1 MPYFIALKSLRS
13 RATLSAI
20 VLFASGLAG
29 CGGGGGNA
37 LAAGLSPDGGSP
49 AQPGP
54 TPAPTTTPVPEVAAS
69 EPTTGA
75 NTTTTTAIGVSAPI
89 PTARVLTASASLS
102 LAGVPDQPPPA
113 AASPTNG
120 AGHSFYLNSATG
132 DDSNDGRAA
141 TASAGSGPWRTLAR
155 LLTSGLA
162 AGDMVQLACGSVWH
176 ETLFIPASGTLAQP
190 IVVSAAPAGCKTA
203 PAIDGGVALA
213 ASAWTQ
219 HRGNIYKASLDTA
232 PLQLLAVS
240 GAFTE
245 AHHPNRGDV
254 AADPTSPY
262 LALAADG
269 NVATLDGRTGSTGLA
284 TGADLVLPTGATLG
298 AGTRVR
304 VRTNPYIIDEST
316 VTSFDGR
323 QLTLARATTY
333 PVSAGWG
340 YLLLGQLWM
349 LDSAGEWYFDAPAR
363 QLYAWMPDSAPPTAT
378 VTVSTLATGI
388 DLQAHD
394 YIVVDGLAVR
404 NVGLGVDLHGSKAAQ
419 LRNCVIQDVAGLGVN
434 AAATTLAV
442 IESNRIERSGLD
454 AITGWGA
461 AMGSYIG
468 DATGMTVRNNLVRD
482 SGVLMQG
489 DTVLSLPRR
498 SLAAIYIG
506 TNSAASGNTVINASY
521 IGILGGANNIIEDNF
536 IYGACSAQDDCG
548 GIYTGGANNNS
559 QIRRNTVVH
568 SRGALGGQPLAQR
581 GTSAQGIYIDDD
593 GEGITVEDN
602 TVMDAD
608 NGILMHNGARNT
620 VRGNRL
626 YGNRASQIWMQED
639 ANRHNA
645 NGDML
650 GNVVEANQL
659 AAVSPRALGYL
670 LTTRFASTA
679 AFGRFDQ
686 NRFFDRA
693 SATVAYS
700 SSTAGGRAYTFGQ
713 WRGSSGAGS
722 TQPTDVLGT
731 GISLRGYTNYSVAGA
746 NLVAN
751 SALLTDSAGW
761 STWNQTAP
769 AGQLSREACPAGMC
783 LRYVAGG
790 SAGVLSSPGFA
801 LQKGRWY
808 RLSVDISTET
818 DQQWVPLVVRI
829 GGADYASV
837 SDRSLSLHANRAWS
851 RYSVAFQ
858 ATATVDPTILG
869 SAGLSARIDIDGIE
883 AGKSISLSRHELVP
897 ITPDPLAQ
905 TSGAFANAGTQ
916 PLSAAC
922 PFAATQPALCGKLF
936 NLADDRPITWPLTV
950 PPRSA
955 VIVYA
960 QELSLLDSD
969 GDGVPDAQDSCPG
982 STPGAAV
989 NASGCEFVPR

>member
-1 MPYFIALKSLRS
+1 M
-13 RATLSAI
+13 
-20 VLFASGLAG
+20 FASLMLLVASLAG
-29 CGGGGGNA
+29 CGGGGADA
-37 LAAGLSPDGGSP
+37 LISGPSADAGG
-49 AQPGP
+49 ATQPGPAP
-54 TPAPTTTPVPEVAAS
+54 TPAPAPSTTPAPDPAAS
-69 EPTTGA
+69 APTS
-75 NTTTTTAIGVSAPI
+75 TTAVSTPI
-89 PTARVLTASASLS
+89 PAAHVLGASASLS
-102 LAGVPDQPPPA
+102 LAGVPEQPPTAAVLPA
-113 AASPTNG
+113 NG
-120 AGHSFYLNSATG
+120 TGRGFYLNSATG
-132 DDSNDGRAA
+132 DDGNDGRAA
-141 TASAGSGPWRTLAR
+141 ASGGSGSSSGPWRTLAR
-155 LLTSGLA
+155 LATSGLA
-162 AGDMVQLACGSVWH
+162 AGDVVQLACGSVWH
-176 ETLFIPASGTLAQP
+176 ETLRLPASGTAAQP
-190 IVVSAAPAGCKTA
+190 IVVSAPPAGCSTA

-213 ASAWTQ
+213 PSAWVQ
-219 HRGNIYKASLDTA
+219 HRGNIYKASLDAA
-232 PLQLLAVS
+232 PLQLLAAGGV
-240 GAFTE
+240 FTE

-262 LALAADG
+262 LALATDG
-269 NVATLDGRTGSTGLA
+269 NAATLDGRTGSTLLA
-284 TGADLVLPTGATLG
+284 TGADLLLPTGATLG

-304 VRTNPYIIDEST
+304 VRTNPYIVDESA
-316 VTSFDGR
+316 VASFDGR

-333 PVSAGWG
+333 PVVAGWG

-349 LDSAGEWYFDAPAR
+349 LDSAGEWYFDAATR
-363 QLYAWMPDSAPPTAT
+363 QLYAWMPNSAAPTAT

-394 YIVVDGLAVR
+394 YIVIDGLAVR
-404 NVGLGVDLHGSKAAQ
+404 NVGLGVDLHGAKAAQ
-419 LRNCVIQDVAGLGVN
+419 LRNGLIQDVAGLGVN

-442 IESNRIERSGLD
+442 IESNRIERSGND
-454 AITGWGA
+454 AISGWGA
-461 AMGSYIG
+461 AMGSDIG

-489 DTVLSLPRR
+489 DQVLSLPRR
-498 SLAAIYIG
+498 SLAAIFIG
-506 TNSAASGNTVINASY
+506 ANAVASGNTVINAGY
-521 IGILGGANNIIEDNF
+521 IGILGGTHNVIEDNF
-536 IYGACSAQDDCG
+536 IYGACSVQDDCG
-548 GIYTGGANNNS
+548 GIYTGGAGNNS

-568 SRGALGGQPLAQR
+568 SRGALAGQPLAQR
-581 GTSAQGIYIDDD
+581 GTAAQGIYIDDD

-620 VRGNRL
+620 VRGTRL
-626 YGNRASQIWMQED
+626 YGNRASQIWLQED
-639 ANRHNA
+639 ANRHNP

-650 GNVVEANQL
+650 GNVIEANQI
-659 AAVSPRALGYL
+659 APVSPRALGYL

-693 SATVAYS
+693 SANVAYS
-700 SSTAGGRAYTFGQ
+700 SSSASGRAFTFGQ
-713 WRGSSGAGS
+713 WRGSTGAGS
-722 TQPTDVLGT
+722 TLPTDALGS
-731 GISLRGYTNYSVAGA
+731 GISLRGYTNYSVSGA

-751 SALLTDSAGW
+751 SGLLTDSAGW
-761 STWNQTAP
+761 NTWNQTAP
-769 AGQLSREACPAGMC
+769 AGLLSRGACPAGVC

-790 SAGVLSSPGFA
+790 SAGVLSSPGFT

-837 SDRSLSLHANRAWS
+837 SDRSLSLYANRAWG

-858 ATATVDPTILG
+858 ATATVDPTAVG
-869 SAGLSARIDIDGIE
+869 GAGLSARIDVDGIE
-883 AGKSISLSRHELVP
+883 AGKSISVAHLELVP

-905 TSGAFANAGTQ
+905 TSGAIANAGTQ

-936 NLADDRPITWPLTV
+936 NLADDQPISWPLTV
-950 PPRSA
+950 PPRGA

-960 QELSLLDSD
+960 QELSLRDSD

-982 STPGAAV
+982 STPGVAV
-989 NASGCEFVPR
+989 DASGCEFVPH

>member
-1 MPYFIALKSLRS
+1 MLHPIKPLRS
-13 RATLSAI
+13 RAALAAI
-20 VLFASGLAG
+20 VLFVSGLAG
-29 CGGGGGNA
+29 CGGGGGGGE
-37 LAAGLSPDGGSP
+37 LAAGLSADVGSLV
-49 AQPGP
+49 QPGP
-54 TPAPTTTPVPEVAAS
+54 TPAPTTTPVPEAAAS
-69 EPTTGA
+69 EPSSS
-75 NTTTTTAIGVSAPI
+75 TTTTAAIGVSAPI
-89 PTARVLTASASLS
+89 PAAHVLSASASLS
-102 LAGVPDQPPPA
+102 FAGVLDQPPA
-113 AASPTNG
+113 AAASPANG
-120 AGHSFYLNSATG
+120 AGRTFHVSSATG

-141 TASAGSGPWRTLAR
+141 SSSGGSGPWRTLAR
-155 LLTSGLA
+155 LTTSGLK
-162 AGDMVQLACGSVWH
+162 AGDTVQLACGNVWH
-176 ETLFIPASGTLAQP
+176 ETLRLPASGTLAQP
-190 IVVSAAPAGCKTA
+190 IVVSGPPAGCKTA

-213 ASAWTQ
+213 PSAWVQ

-232 PLQLLAVS
+232 PLQLLAAS

-269 NVATLDGRTGSTGLA
+269 NAATLDGRTGSTLLA
-284 TGADLVLPTGATLG
+284 TGADLVLPPGATLG

-304 VRTNPYIIDEST
+304 VRTNPYIIDELA
-316 VTSFDGR
+316 VASFDGR
-323 QLTLARATTY
+323 RLTLASATTY

-349 LDSAGEWYFDAPAR
+349 LDSAGEWYHDASAR
-363 QLYAWMPDSAPPTAT
+363 QLYAWMPNSAPPTAS
-378 VTVSTLATGI
+378 VTVSTQATGI
-388 DLQAHD
+388 DLQSHD
-394 YIVVDGLAVR
+394 HIVIDGLAVR
-404 NVGLGVDLHGSKAAQ
+404 NVGIGVDMHGSKGVQ
-419 LRNCVIQDVAGLGVN
+419 LRNGLIQDVASLGVN
-434 AAATTLAV
+434 AAASTLAV

-454 AITGWGA
+454 SITGWGA
-461 AMGSYIG
+461 ATGAYIG

-489 DTVLSLPRR
+489 DLVLSLPRR

-506 TNSAASGNTVINASY
+506 TNSVASGNTIINAGY
-521 IGILGGANNIIEDNF
+521 IGILGGANNVIDDNF
-536 IYGACSAQDDCG
+536 IYGACSVQDDCG
-548 GIYTGGANNNS
+548 GIYTGGAGNNS

-568 SRGALGGQPLAQR
+568 SRGALAGQPLAQR

-593 GEGITVEDN
+593 GDGITVEAN
-602 TVMDAD
+602 TVMDTD

-626 YGNRASQIWMQED
+626 YGNRGSQIWMQED
-639 ANRHNA
+639 ANRHNP
-645 NGDML
+645 NGDLL
-650 GNVVEANQL
+650 GNVIEANQL

-670 LTTRFASTA
+670 LSTRFASTA

-713 WRGSSGAGS
+713 WRGSTGAGS
-722 TQPTDVLGT
+722 AQPTDALGT
-731 GISLRGYTNYSVAGA
+731 GTSLRGYTNYSVSGT

-751 SALLTDSAGW
+751 SGLQTDSFGW
-761 STWNQTAP
+761 NTWNQTAP

-818 DQQWVPLVVRI
+818 DQQWVPMVVRI

-837 SDRSLSLHANRAWS
+837 SDRNLSLHANRAWG

-858 ATATVDPTILG
+858 ATATVDPTLVG
-869 SAGLSARIDIDGIE
+869 GAGLSARIDIDGIE
-883 AGKSISLSRHELVP
+883 AGKSVSLAHLELVP

-905 TSGAFANAGTQ
+905 TSGAIANAGTK

-922 PFAATQPALCGKLF
+922 PLAATVPALCGKLF
-936 NLADDRPITWPLTV
+936 DLADDRPITWPLTV

-960 QELSLLDSD
+960 QELSLLDRD
-969 GDGVPDAQDSCPG
+969 GDGVPDAQDTCPD
-982 STPGAAV
+982 STPGTAV